1 MMNGLW
7 KKTITFLTHL
17 LSWML
22 IIAMAT
28 LVLDVIWGVVTRA
41 VGDQV
46 SWSEE
51 LATILLVWVSL
62 LGGALAFQTK
72 AHLGV
77 DYFVGKFDPEVAKRM
92 AIMTLGLVLF
102 FAVAVFLVGGGQKV
116 YKRILFSQFT
126 PVLGLP
132 KSLVYSILPL
142 SGFFM
147 VLFTIDN
154 LLKVLRTPADE
165 FFVDADNEDEAIAV
179 EVQKEAN

>member
-1 MMNGLW
+1 MNGIW
-7 KKTITFLTHL
+7 KNTIIFLTHL
-17 LSWML
+17 LSWLL
-22 IIAMAT
+22 IVAMAT

-41 VGDQV
+41 VGDQA

-51 LATILLVWVSL
+51 LATILIVWVSL

-77 DYFVGKFDPEVAKRM
+77 DYFVGKFDPGVAKNI
-92 AIMTLGLVLF
+92 AIVSLVLVLF
-102 FAVAVFLVGGGQKV
+102 FAVAVFLVGGGQSV
-116 YKRILFSQFT
+116 YKRIVFSQTT
-126 PVLGLP
+126 PALGLP
-132 KSLVYSILPL
+132 KSVVYSILPL

-154 LLKVLRTPADE
+154 LMQVWRTPAEE
-165 FFVDADNEDEAIAV
+165 FFVGEDIEDEAVAA